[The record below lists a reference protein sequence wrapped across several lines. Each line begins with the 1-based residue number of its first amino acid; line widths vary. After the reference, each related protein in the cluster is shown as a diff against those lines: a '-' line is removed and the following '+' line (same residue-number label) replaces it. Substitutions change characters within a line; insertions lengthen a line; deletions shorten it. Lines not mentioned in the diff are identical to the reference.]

1 MGGRAK
7 PGHDT
12 SLGRPAGQYPDM
24 THIWTADRSIPG
36 HDTHLGRR
44 PADIWGRWY
53 KTIASAANDC
63 EPAGEGMPSPK
74 FVDDRPIGA
83 AGALAPSMVS
93 ARQTAGGAIIW
104 L

>member
-1 MGGRAK
+1 
-7 PGHDT
+7 
-12 SLGRPAGQYPDM
+12 M
-24 THIWTADRSIPG
+24 THIWADRPVNIRPWHKFG
-36 HDTHLGRR
+36 R

-53 KTIASAANDC
+53 KTIASAANVC
-63 EPAGEGMPSPK
+63 EPAGEGVPSPK